1 MQLLI
6 DLLRALQGL
15 GRVFRFDDG
24 YRNFFDTSIQGTW
37 RSFFAM
43 MLVAPTIALTLPDD
57 LNKIYPNTTQF
68 EFFAV
73 QILTYVISWIGAP
86 VIAFEIG
93 RWLKRVDAMPSYITV
108 YNWFQ
113 LVGLPFALLDW
124 STVAAGHESLAEI
137 IFLLYFA
144 VYFVFLFYLSRS
156 FLKIEA
162 YGAAAFVA
170 ADLSLYILLSVTR
183 KLILAS

>member
-24 YRNFFDTSIQGTW
+24 YRNFFDTTIQGTW

-43 MLVAPTIALTLPDD
+43 MLVAPIVALNLPDD
-57 LNKIYPNTTQF
+57 LNVSYPNTTQF

-73 QILTYVISWIGAP
+73 QVLTYVIAWVAVP
-86 VIAFEIG
+86 VAAFEIG
-93 RWLKRVDAMPSYITV
+93 RWLKRTDDMPAFITV

-113 LVGLPFALLDW
+113 LINLPIAISIWAAMEGGLPA
-124 STVAAGHESLAEI
+124 AAGLLSLI
-137 IFLLYFA
+137 SLI
-144 VYFVFLFYLSRS
+144 VYFVYLFFIARS
-156 FLKIEA
+156 LLRVEA
-162 YGAAAFVA
+162 YIAALFVI
-170 ADLSLYILLSVTR
+170 ADLAISLALE
-183 KLILAS
+183 LAQDLALRY